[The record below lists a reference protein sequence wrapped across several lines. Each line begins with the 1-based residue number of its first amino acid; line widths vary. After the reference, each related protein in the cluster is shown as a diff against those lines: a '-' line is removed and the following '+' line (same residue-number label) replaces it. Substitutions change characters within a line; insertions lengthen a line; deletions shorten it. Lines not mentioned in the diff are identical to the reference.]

1 MPRIKRDKCEVD
13 MKKILNN
20 EFASVSYDNDSNS
33 IITVWK
39 KPSTSDAYKV
49 IFSLM
54 LEKLLEF
61 KANALIIDI
70 YQQGIVSTENRL
82 WLQNEIL
89 PMAYDYGL
97 RKVATITPNDVF
109 SKFYVESVKSGI
121 FVNSIELEFS
131 YFNDLVSAQEWVIK
145 QEVAA

>member
-1 MPRIKRDKCEVD
+1 MSWIKRDKCEED
-13 MKKILNN
+13 MKEILDN
-20 EFASVSYDNDSNS
+20 EFAKVCYDSDSNAL
-33 IITVWK
+33 ITVWK
-39 KPSTSDAYKV
+39 KPSTSQAYKV

-54 LEKLLEF
+54 LDKILEF
-61 KANALIIDI
+61 KAEAIITDI

-89 PMAYDYGL
+89 PKAYNKGL

-121 FVNSIELEFS
+121 FVNSIDLEFS
-131 YFNDLVSAQEWVIK
+131 YFQDLNSAQAWVLK

>member
-1 MPRIKRDKCEVD
+1 

-20 EFASVSYDNDSNS
+20 EFASVSYDSESNS

-61 KANALIIDI
+61 KAEAIITDI
-70 YQQGIVSTENRL
+70 YQQGIVGTENRL

-89 PMAYDYGL
+89 PKAYNLGL
-97 RKVATITPNDVF
+97 KKVATITPNDVF

-121 FVNSIELEFS
+121 FLNSINLEFS
-131 YFNDLVSAQEWVIK
+131 YFTDLISAQEWVMN